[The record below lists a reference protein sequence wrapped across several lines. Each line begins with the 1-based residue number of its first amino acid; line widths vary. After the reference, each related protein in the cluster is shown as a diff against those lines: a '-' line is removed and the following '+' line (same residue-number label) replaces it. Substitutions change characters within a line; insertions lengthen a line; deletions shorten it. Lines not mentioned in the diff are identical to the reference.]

1 MGKKYDVVYAR
12 NYTQNGE
19 EKTHWINCGA
29 VIETAKGFSLKLET
43 IPVGFN
49 GWFSLFE
56 PKAKEEKPAK
66 SAPPSDGFEDSQI
79 PF

>member
-1 MGKKYDVVYAR
+1 MKKYDVVFAR
-12 NYTQNGE
+12 RYTANGE

-29 VIETAKGFSLKLET
+29 VITTKTGGFCLKLET
-43 IPVGFN
+43 IPVGFD

-56 PKAKEEKPAK
+56 PKAKDEKPEK
-66 SAPPSDGFEDSQI
+66 SKPEPEQFREDDI